1 MFRLSA
7 MSANY
12 KSSCGD
18 DKKHFKKKIISCQ
31 INSGFFSGEAKNMSL
46 ENAGESLNGTFGWSV
61 DVWPKNNFPR

>member
-1 MFRLSA
+1 MFRLSG

-12 KSSCGD
+12 KSSCSD

-31 INSGFFSGEAKNMSL
+31 INSFFSGEAKNMSL
-46 ENAGESLNGTFGWSV
+46 ENAGKSLNGTFGRSV